1 MEAVNVI
8 GAPTMMFVDEAVS
21 WLVVGKAE
29 GAIGVMGEL
38 LG

>member
-1 MEAVNVI
+1 VNVI
-8 GAPTMMFVDEAVS
+8 EVPTMMFVDEAVS

-29 GAIGVMGEL
+29 VAIGVTGEE